1 MCKDFE
7 CVHDQCGICSYT
19 DDECEYEQCDMWSD
33 CSQCIYGAQCSTE
46 GEEEAE

>member
-19 DDECEYEQCDMWSD
+19 DQDCEYEECFMWDD
-33 CSQCIYGAQCSTE
+33 CAECIYEFKCLPDR
-46 GEEEAE
+46 EEEE